1 MNYQENSNLENLVNL
16 KLLGTIK
23 ELILNGLKKEKE
35 PEFALLFNRNKE
47 NTLLVNN
54 KTEEYYDY
62 LQKFG
67 YVGEVL
73 ERYEEKIGKDIKNM
87 RAIALALGI
96 YASYLTEDMFVNYQK
111 EKFVSKLKKVLRE
124 KRDLYLLCALYRM
137 QEPKDKT
144 LYREILEWPYEKTEE
159 VMFVLSELDD
169 DAHTV
174 FGEIWPQI
182 AYYLSEGR
190 TLPVMNNIDVY
201 SWFLCYY
208 GKDIKDLRKK
218 GSKVFKSLL
227 KLTNKNIY
235 LGSDVYTE
243 LSHFGFSDEEIAYAN
258 YMLKSYGLFK
268 DDSLKYSI
276 PREKCAA
283 QFALCFLN
291 ASKINSKY
299 LRDLLKEVLNIY
311 KEFRRKYSGHNGIFD
326 AISEELCIKSPQCFI
341 ILSGIVSL
349 RNKSFMAMTDFDL
362 LDSKWDLIRSEFSHS
377 DYTGII
383 VHQIIEKKEVFTEEK
398 IYSWMNKY
406 SELTKEDFI
415 YNAFGYESEKELF
428 SFFVQKGIFSLY
440 SYFNDYIL
448 PDKGRS
454 LNLSSQLVHYLEQR
468 WDKTRYCFLE
478 EYLKEHRLQDLTEYF
493 YPCYENRFLH
503 TFFLKS
509 KQYSY
514 KTSYDLPIP
523 VLSDEENRK
532 LIEWVLESAY
542 LTEPIVFEEALI
554 SLLLKKEC
562 IDLYGVDV
570 LRPLAEQLMERG
582 AVKHNDEETFRRM
595 YLSDEEREVI
605 ELHEKALKLKAE
617 REETERDFNMEY
629 KGNFKSLYEIER
641 YNFSKNKLLSNMVF
655 NKMTELKTKNSEIS
669 QEEINYF
676 VRLCCKL
683 YCGQVITVE
692 ELKSQI
698 TML

>member
-1 MNYQENSNLENLVNL
+1 MNYQENRNLENLVNL
-16 KLLGTIK
+16 KLLGAVK
-23 ELILNGLKKEKE
+23 ELILNGLKNEKALE
-35 PEFALLFNRNKE
+35 YELLFNKNKE

-96 YASYLTEDMFVNYQK
+96 YASYLTEDMFVNQQK

-124 KRDLYLLCALYRM
+124 KRDLYLLCALYRI

-174 FGEIWPQI
+174 FGKIWPQI

-235 LGSDVYTE
+235 PGSDVYTE
-243 LSHFGFSDEEIAYAN
+243 LSHFGFSDEEVAYAN

-291 ASKINSKY
+291 ASKINSMY
-299 LRDLLKEVLNIY
+299 LCDLLKEVLNTY
-311 KEFRRKYSGHNGIFD
+311 KEFRRKYSGNNGIFD
-326 AISEELCIKSPQCFI
+326 AISEELCIKSPQYFI

-349 RNKSFMAMTDFDL
+349 RNEFFMAMTNFDL
-362 LDSKWDLIRSEFSHS
+362 LDSKWDLVRSEFSHR
-377 DYTGII
+377 DYTDII
-383 VHQIIEKKEVFTEEK
+383 VRQIIEKREVFTEEK

-415 YNAFGYESEKELF
+415 YNAFGYESAKELF
-428 SFFVQKGIFSLY
+428 AFFVQKGIFSLY
-440 SYFNDYIL
+440 SYFKDYII
-448 PDKGRS
+448 PDKGKS
-454 LNLSSQLVHYLEQR
+454 SYLSYQLVHYLEQR

-493 YPCYENRFLH
+493 YPCYKNRFLH

-514 KTSYDLPIP
+514 KTSYDLPIA

-542 LTEPIVFEEALI
+542 LTEPTVFEDTLI

-562 IDLYGVDV
+562 IDLYGADV

-582 AVKHNDEETFRRM
+582 AVKHNDEEAFKRL
-595 YLSDEEREVI
+595 YLSDEERKVL
-605 ELHEKALKLKAE
+605 ELRENALKLKAE
-617 REETERDFNMEY
+617 KEKTEREFNKEY
-629 KGNFKSLYEIER
+629 KGDFKSLYKLEK
-641 YNFSKNKLLSNMVF
+641 YNYSKNKLLSEMVF
-655 NKMTELKTKNSEIS
+655 KKMIELKTKTSGIS
-669 QEEINYF
+669 QDETNYF
-676 VRLCCKL
+676 VMLCCEL